1 VETAQDI
8 LDYLREQEQALVGFL
23 ERLALAGSPSA
34 EPASQDEVLGALS
47 GLGYRAWR
55 VPGRRSGGH
64 LYARPEWRG
73 RRTPA
78 QLLLGHCD
86 TVWPL
91 GTLAEMPVEVKDG
104 VITGP
109 GVYDM
114 KGGLAQIVFALRALR
129 DFCVNPPLTP
139 VVFVNSD
146 EEIGSRESTRHI
158 RRLARVAERAFV
170 MEPSLGPSGKLKTA
184 RKGVGRF
191 SVVVEGSR
199 RTTSRSALL
208 PSLPSHLYKG
218 HVLIGREKATMRDYA
233 PDVSEREFELPV
245 VLLVG
250 ISMSAGKTTS
260 AKLIV
265 RLLKGEGLAV
275 VGAKLTGAG
284 RYRDILSMQDA
295 GAQHIFDFVD
305 AGLPST
311 VVPEKEYRKILR
323 RLLSR
328 IAAAD
333 ADVLVAEV
341 GASPL
346 EPYNGAAAI
355 EEIGPNV
362 RCTVLSASDPYAVT
376 GVTSAFGNRP
386 DLVTGLA
393 TSTSAGI
400 ELVEKLSGI
409 KALNV
414 LD

>member
-1 VETAQDI
+1 
-8 LDYLREQEQALVGFL
+8 
-23 ERLALAGSPSA
+23 
-34 EPASQDEVLGALS
+34 
-47 GLGYRAWR
+47 
-55 VPGRRSGGH
+55 
-64 LYARPEWRG
+64 
-73 RRTPA
+73 
-78 QLLLGHCD
+78 
-86 TVWPL
+86 
-91 GTLAEMPVEVKDG
+91 MPVEVKDG

-129 DFCVNPPLTP
+129 DLCVNPPLTP

-199 RTTSRSALL
+199 CTTSRSALL

-346 EPYNGAAAI
+346 EPYNG
-355 EEIGPNV
+355 
-362 RCTVLSASDPYAVT
+362 R
-376 GVTSAFGNRP
+376 RR
-386 DLVTGLA
+386 
-393 TSTSAGI
+393 
-400 ELVEKLSGI
+400 
-409 KALNV
+409 
-414 LD
+414 